1 MQQRFPELREIESQP
16 VDRRRDEQIEVF
28 GEEEARERRNDVRE
42 HENRDE
48 REQDQAEDFS
58 RDQRPQL
65 LDRTQRLQDLVQDAK
80 DAEPERPCD
89 DRQDDELPGAAAGAL
104 FAQSLQRGPPFGL
117 EHMRERRLLHRPSTS
132 TSSRTWAPPVS
143 FRKSSSRLAS
153 PAWCWRRTSLTV
165 PAATVL
171 PCCMIAIWSHIA
183 SATSSVCVLMSTVPP
198 RPTNCRKMSL
208 RSRAALG
215 SRPTIGSSTTM
226 HSGR

>member
-1 MQQRFPELREIESQP
+1 MQQRFAELREIESQP

-28 GEEEARERRNDVRE
+28 GEEEARERRNDV
-42 HENRDE
+42 

-80 DAEPERPCD
+80 DAEPERPRD
-89 DRQDDELPGAAAGAL
+89 DRQNDELPGAAAGAL
-104 FAQSLQRGPPFGL
+104 FAQPLQRGPPFGL

-171 PCCMIAIWSHIA
+171 PCWMIAI
-183 SATSSVCVLMSTVPP
+183 
-198 RPTNCRKMSL
+198 
-208 RSRAALG
+208 
-215 SRPTIGSSTTM
+215 
-226 HSGR
+226 